1 MPLRSELF
9 SDSRELQAC
18 LVSDASHVVP
28 GARGDHVAR
37 IQSALVRLRVLEADD
52 ARAEAGHYGPRTT
65 EAVLTYKRAFKIIN
79 RSYQNSADNVVGRM
93 TIASLDQAIFV
104 LDGGGTGRR
113 LVGFPGLH
121 PTSPT
126 KASTRR
132 NIVPH
137 IVPRTVRAF
146 APAGAPSSASASAS
160 PSALVQAPPTAAP
173 AGGAFGPPISTLPQ
187 DIQDVIRRSN
197 DAKKPGADMLAPY
210 IEKHEGPLPGPE
222 LTKRFAG
229 GHSVRTVI
237 LTELHDRMRP
247 FDIWKNIKTIE
258 EVFFGTGSKGIFCQ
272 PFDHNLFLAQ
282 MEALTQ
288 GPRIGPD
295 PNVVPLSMPLSDSKF
310 CRDAFNVHGPRDSFR
325 EIVKQGPGL
334 HICIAQ
340 PAVRATTTC
349 DLHIDEI
356 QQGQVCSQ
364 GICVPILNG
373 QTIDHLRTVGPWL
386 AKKAKD
392 WLPKP

>member
-93 TIASLDQAIFV
+93 TIASLDDAIFV

-113 LVGFPGLH
+113 LAPFPGPH
-121 PTSPT
+121 PVSPANGS
-126 KASTRR
+126 KRPAHPKRL
-132 NIVPH
+132 VP
-137 IVPRTVRAF
+137 PFT
-146 APAGAPSSASASAS
+146 SASALVSAPAS
-160 PSALVQAPPTAAP
+160 SSGRAPLVAAP
-173 AGGAFGPPISTLPQ
+173 VTAPGGDAFGPPISTLPQ

-197 DAKKPGADMLAPY
+197 AAKKPGIRMLAPY
-210 IEKHEGPLPGPE
+210 IEDHEGPLPGPE

-237 LTELHDRMRP
+237 LTELHARMAP

-272 PFDHNLFLAQ
+272 PFDHNLFLDQ
-282 MEALTQ
+282 MEALTK

-295 PNVVPLSMPLSDSKF
+295 PNVVPVSVPLSDSKF

-340 PAVRATTTC
+340 PAVRATLTC

-356 QQGQVCSQ
+356 QQGQVCSR
-364 GICVPILNG
+364 GLCIPILNG

>member
-37 IQSALVRLRVLEADD
+37 IQSALVRLRVLEEAD

-93 TIASLDQAIFV
+93 TIASLDDAIFV

-113 LVGFPGLH
+113 LPPFPGPH
-121 PTSPT
+121 PVSPTSGP
-126 KASTRR
+126 KRPGLPKR
-132 NIVPH
+132 LVP
-137 IVPRTVRAF
+137 AF
-146 APAGAPSSASASAS
+146 APASSASS
-160 PSALVQAPPTAAP
+160 LVTAPLTAPVTAP
-173 AGGAFGPPISTLPQ
+173 GSDTFGPPISALPQ

-197 DAKKPGADMLAPY
+197 AAKKPGIRMLAPY
-210 IEKHEGPLPGPE
+210 IEDHEGPLPGPE

-229 GHSVRTVI
+229 GHSVRTAI
-237 LTELHDRMRP
+237 LTALHARMAP

-258 EVFFGTGSKGIFCQ
+258 LAFFGTGSKGIFCH
-272 PFDHNLFLAQ
+272 PFDHNLFLDQ
-282 MEALTQ
+282 MEALTK
-288 GPRIGPD
+288 GPRISPD
-295 PNVVPLSMPLSDSKF
+295 PNVVPVSIPLSDSKF

-364 GICVPILNG
+364 GICIPILNG

-386 AKKAKD
+386 AQKAKE
-392 WLPKP
+392 WLPKF

>member
-1 MPLRSELF
+1 MPLRSKLF

-37 IQSALVRLRVLEADD
+37 IQSALVRLRVLEVGD
-52 ARAEAGHYGPRTT
+52 ATAEAGHYGPRTT

-79 RSYQNSADNVVGRM
+79 RSYQSSADNVVGRM

-104 LDGGGTGRR
+104 LDGGDRGWR
-113 LVGFPGLH
+113 LAAFPGPH
-121 PTSPT
+121 PVSPT
-126 KASTRR
+126 NSSKQ
-132 NIVPH
+132 IGFVQ
-137 IVPRTVRAF
+137 RTARPF
-146 APAGAPSSASASAS
+146 APV
-160 PSALVQAPPTAAP
+160 SALVTAPLTTAP
-173 AGGAFGPPISTLPQ
+173 GGDAFGPPISALPQ

-197 DAKKPGADMLAPY
+197 DAKKPGSDMLLPY
-210 IEKHEGPLPGPE
+210 IEKHEGPLPGAE

-229 GHSVRTVI
+229 GHSVRTVV
-237 LTELHDRMRP
+237 LTELHARMAP

-282 MEALTQ
+282 MDALTK

-295 PNVVPLSMPLSDSKF
+295 PNVVPVSVPLSDSKF

-325 EIVKQGPGL
+325 EIVRQGPGL

-340 PAVRATTTC
+340 PAVRATMTC

-356 QQGQVCSQ
+356 QQGQVCSR

-373 QTIDHLRTVGPWL
+373 QTIDHLITVGPWL
-386 AKKAKD
+386 AKKAKE
-392 WLPKP
+392 WLPKF

>member
-37 IQSALVRLRVLEADD
+37 IQSALVRLRVLEAAD

-65 EAVLTYKRAFKIIN
+65 DAVLTYKRAFKIIN
-79 RSYQNSADNVVGRM
+79 RSYQTSADNVVGRM
-93 TIASLDQAIFV
+93 TIASLDDAIFV
-104 LDGGGTGRR
+104 LDGGGRGRR
-113 LVGFPGLH
+113 LAPFPGPH
-121 PTSPT
+121 PVSPANGS
-126 KASTRR
+126 KRPGLPKR
-132 NIVPH
+132 FVP
-137 IVPRTVRAF
+137 AF
-146 APAGAPSSASASAS
+146 AAASSASS
-160 PSALVQAPPTAAP
+160 LVAAP
-173 AGGAFGPPISTLPQ
+173 ATAPVTVPGSDPFGPPISALPQ

-197 DAKKPGADMLAPY
+197 AAKRPGIRMLAPY
-210 IEKHEGPLPGPE
+210 IEDHEGPLSGPE

-237 LTELHDRMRP
+237 LTELHARMAP

-258 EVFFGTGSKGIFCQ
+258 EAFFGTGSKGIFCQ
-272 PFDHNLFLAQ
+272 PFDHNLFLDQ
-282 MEALTQ
+282 MEALTM
-288 GPRIGPD
+288 GPRSGLD
-295 PNVVPLSMPLSDSKF
+295 PNVVPVSVPLRDSKF

-340 PAVRATTTC
+340 PAVRATMTC

-364 GICVPILNG
+364 GFCVPILNG

-386 AKKAKD
+386 AKRAKE

>member
-1 MPLRSELF
+1 MKGLNVPLRSKLF

-37 IQSALVRLRVLEADD
+37 IQSALVRLRVLEAAD
-52 ARAEAGHYGPRTT
+52 ASAEAGHYGARTT

-93 TIASLDQAIFV
+93 TIASLDQAVFV
-104 LDGGGTGRR
+104 LDGGGKGRR
-113 LVGFPGLH
+113 LAAFPGPH
-121 PTSPT
+121 PVSPT
-126 KASTRR
+126 NSSTR
-132 NIVPH
+132 IGV
-137 IVPRTVRAF
+137 VQRTVRPF
-146 APAGAPSSASASAS
+146 APV
-160 PSALVQAPPTAAP
+160 SALVTAPLTTAP
-173 AGGAFGPPISTLPQ
+173 GGDAFGPPISALPQ

-197 DAKKPGADMLAPY
+197 DAKKPGFDMLLPY
-210 IEKHEGPLPGPE
+210 VEKQEGPLPGAE

-229 GHSVRTVI
+229 GHSVRTVV
-237 LTELHDRMRP
+237 LTELHARMAP

-282 MEALTQ
+282 MDALTK
-288 GPRIGPD
+288 GPRISPD
-295 PNVVPLSMPLSDSKF
+295 PNVVPVSVPLSDSKF

-340 PAVRATTTC
+340 PAVRATMTC

-356 QQGQVCSQ
+356 QQGQVCSR
-364 GICVPILNG
+364 GICIPILNG
-373 QTIDHLRTVGPWL
+373 QTIDHLITVGPWL

-392 WLPKP
+392 WLPKF